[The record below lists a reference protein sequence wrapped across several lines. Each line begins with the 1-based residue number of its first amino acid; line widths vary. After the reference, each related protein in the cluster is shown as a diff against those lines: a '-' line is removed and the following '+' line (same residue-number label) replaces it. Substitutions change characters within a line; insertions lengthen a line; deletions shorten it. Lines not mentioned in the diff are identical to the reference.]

1 MKITVIGGGN
11 IGLALASEVSLRT
24 NHDVCLYT
32 SKWFDVEQMVFQDVE
47 KGKEYSDLRFRVFTN
62 LEEAIKDADYVFC
75 TYPSF
80 LRQKFIEEA
89 RIIIPRDCRLG
100 FVPGYGGAEYCC
112 NELIKEGVTVFGFQ
126 RVPYVARQSEK
137 RVSSVMSRKTNLYI
151 ASIPKAYAKE
161 ICEDIQDMLGIPST
175 PLSEYL
181 TVTLVPSNP
190 LIHLTGL
197 YHVFKNYK
205 EGGYYD
211 RPMMFYEEWD
221 DSTSEMLFAYDDE
234 LQEICRKMRPIDLS
248 GVVSLRIHYESPTPQ
263 ALTKKLKSIP
273 SLYEVVTV
281 PLKETDGKY
290 YPDFDSRMFIED
302 FPFGIAIIK
311 YFALLTGCNTP
322 TIDKILDFYKEKTG
336 ICYFEED
343 GTPGKDFCYSGA
355 PGVYGLDTLEKIVQ
369 FYK

>member
-32 SKWFDVEQMVFQDVE
+32 SEWFDVEQMVFQDVE

-112 NELIKEGVTVFGFQ
+112 SELIKEGVTVFGFQ

-205 EGGYYD
+205 EG
-211 RPMMFYEEWD
+211 
-221 DSTSEMLFAYDDE
+221 MLFNFFVSA
-234 LQEICRKMRPIDLS
+234 C
-248 GVVSLRIHYESPTPQ
+248 GV
-263 ALTKKLKSIP
+263 
-273 SLYEVVTV
+273 
-281 PLKETDGKY
+281 G
-290 YPDFDSRMFIED
+290 DS
-302 FPFGIAIIK
+302 
-311 YFALLTGCNTP
+311 
-322 TIDKILDFYKEKTG
+322 
-336 ICYFEED
+336 
-343 GTPGKDFCYSGA
+343 
-355 PGVYGLDTLEKIVQ
+355 
-369 FYK
+369 